1 MATEKQRLANQQ
13 NALKSTGPKTAE
25 GKENSKRNALKH
37 GMAGSG
43 KVLKH
48 GDDRKLQKTLE
59 AWRERL
65 QPIDVFEEHL
75 VARAALASVRMERC
89 VKKDLAEVARRR
101 RRARKR
107 WEQRQERAVNRA
119 ASLIDTDPGQAIEQL
134 EATSLGCHWLI
145 ERWLDLGAFLEEPGW
160 WDIKQTCFAMRLL
173 GKDHKKTPAKD
184 PSLAK
189 LRLAFLSAGP
199 NIDPVEADA
208 IFEESTRHLD
218 DEARLRRIT
227 SRRPDP
233 PIGRAMLQKIV
244 ADEITRLESLRDQLW
259 EEQDARDRQEAED
272 RSLVDTSPTGAR
284 LLRYETA
291 AEMSLQRNLNLLI
304 RVRKV
309 EPEHQTLSRWDKE
322 GIKHGRIWDGSGWRY
337 CEAEDSAPVAEPNLE
352 ALVARSREAS
362 ESSAEIVLEEPERAN
377 TTGTLRADPA
387 ADVHA
392 CGSGDAARSVARSA
406 IPKEAN
412 FSEQRSDQRT
422 AYVDSQP
429 GSRTASQAVTLV
441 SAQGGD
447 HLENE
452 SPPVRS
458 LLRNGT

>member
-1 MATEKQRLANQQ
+1 MATLKQIQANQA
-13 NALKSTGPKTAE
+13 NAQKSTGPKTPE

-37 GMAGSG
+37 GMAGGG

-48 GDDRKLQKTLE
+48 ADDRKLKKTLE

-89 VKKDLAEVARRR
+89 VKKDLADVARRR

-134 EATSLGCHWLI
+134 QSTSLGCHWLI
-145 ERWLDLGAFLEEPGW
+145 ERWLDLGTFLDEPGW
-160 WDIKQTCFAMRLL
+160 WDIKQACFAMRLL
-173 GKDHKKTPAKD
+173 GKDPKKTPAQD

-227 SRRPDP
+227 SRLPEP
-233 PIGRAMLQKIV
+233 PVGRAMLQKI
-244 ADEITRLESLRDQLW
+244 ATDEIARLEALRDQLW
-259 EEQDARDRQEAED
+259 EQQDAPDQQEAED
-272 RSLVDTSPTGAR
+272 RSLVDTSTTGAR

-291 AEMSLQRNLNLLI
+291 AEMSLHRNLNLLI
-304 RVRKV
+304 RQRKV
-309 EPEHQTLSRWDKE
+309 EPEHQTLSRWDKQ
-322 GIKHGRIWDGSGWRY
+322 GVSHGRIWDGSGWRY
-337 CEAEDSAPVAEPNLE
+337 CEAEESARGAEPNLE
-352 ALVARSREAS
+352 ALAALSRQAAEN
-362 ESSAEIVLEEPERAN
+362 SAEVVLEGQAMIERTKPSNSDASSSS
-377 TTGTLRADPA
+377 RVQRSEEAASSPA
-387 ADVHA
+387 E
-392 CGSGDAARSVARSA
+392 SPL
-406 IPKEAN
+406 PKEPN
-412 FSEQRSDQRT
+412 FSEQKSNIAT
-422 AYVDSQP
+422 TYVDSQP
-429 GSRTASQAVTLV
+429 GSPTGATARSPA
-441 SAQGGD
+441 SAMP
-447 HLENE
+447 HLA
-452 SPPVRS
+452 SRC
-458 LLRNGT
+458 